1 VWLFLGFSSFFIEN
15 ELGAV
20 QDAVRARR
28 ASCKLQQEGRFF
40 HSLSIRQPWAWLI
53 VQGHKPIENRTWPTT
68 YRGPLLIH
76 AGVIGATEIHRASTR

>member
-1 VWLFLGFSSFFIEN
+1 MNW
-15 ELGAV
+15 GAV

-28 ASCKLQQEGRFF
+28 ASLQAATGRSVF